1 MANQIISQLCHY
13 ESAINESNQ
22 WQLGLLVGT
31 SKSALIRK
39 DETIPTPT
47 DDYPWPS
54 RDVGMLRGRE
64 GYAVDGQNS
73 DAWTVNWLGV
83 SNMFYFP

>member
-1 MANQIISQLCHY
+1 MTVGITGGHIQI
-13 ESAINESNQ
+13 
-22 WQLGLLVGT
+22 GP
-31 SKSALIRK
+31 IRK

-73 DAWTVNWLGV
+73 DAWSVNWLMV
-83 SNMFYFP
+83 SNMFYLP